1 MSSEANNLTADQFAE
16 QTCTQAALA
25 IHTGINYHWY
35 PHIHSEDKI
44 RAHIQTIGANV
55 PHFWPK
61 LFAKAIQKQDI
72 TSFFRPEEKDDIL
85 YYEALF
91 GDDF

>member
-1 MSSEANNLTADQFAE
+1 MSSEANNFTADQFAK

-25 IHTGINYHWY
+25 IYYSYKLSTTAINYHWY

-44 RAHIQTIGANV
+44 RAYIQTIGANV

-61 LFAKAIQKQDI
+61 MFAKAIQKQDI

-85 YYEALF
+85 
-91 GDDF
+91 